1 MAVALNG
8 FTKQLENFQN
18 HQLLNKAV
26 LDVVGVDVPM
36 ITLAKNN
43 TERKERTFRQALVLL
58 FAFIF
63 APVHGRF
70 VARQVSQRVF
80 KTPALKQLFKQ
91 HNLHPEVLLQANMK
105 PLQSGL
111 AATKKELQQHLSPTI
126 YKNLAPHITKE
137 FRHKL
142 MRAKSAF
149 LSWDLAVEGALFGSL
164 GWVKNAFTKH
174 FLTGKDQFS
183 GEIGIVSEQKL
194 DKLYEKEKQGKKRRI
209 NKTIRN
215 GLLTAFGAGI
225 PFLFGSLMGKAARQT
240 APKGKLMKALN
251 RWAKHFDYTYIKKWP
266 MFSLA
271 YIATIALVM
280 DITETI
286 AARSARERKEH
297 IIQRSILDTVFF
309 GGDIFWVWLAG
320 KIAFKNNPVKPSFFV
335 KNTKQR
341 AEQHAKKMGW
351 NNTKTA
357 TFVQKTSKQAAKLF
371 LFGFIANVFTIAAGI
386 ALTND
391 MTRFNVR
398 NDATK
403 LDIDKAD
410 KLTLTDLPIHPNR
423 LTFNQTPATPS

>member
-63 APVHGRF
+63 APIHGRF

-111 AATKKELQQHLSPTI
+111 AATKKELQQRLSPTI

-149 LSWDLAVEGALFGSL
+149 LSWDMAVEGALFASL
-164 GWVKNAFTKH
+164 GWIKNAFTKA

-183 GEIGIVSEQKL
+183 GEIGIVSDKKL
-194 DKLYEKEKQGKKRRI
+194 DALYKKEREAKKNRLEKGV
-209 NKTIRN
+209 RN
-215 GLLTAFGAGI
+215 GLLTAFGAI
-225 PFLFGSLMGKAARQT
+225 VPFVFGTFMGKATQQA
-240 APKGKLMKALN
+240 APKSKVMKTLK
-251 RWAKHFDYTYIKKWP
+251 RWSKYFDYTYIKKWP

-271 YIATIALVM
+271 YIATIAVVM
-280 DITETI
+280 EAGELI
-286 AARSARERKEH
+286 AARSARERKER
-297 IIQRSILDTVFF
+297 IIQRSILDTTFF
-309 GGDIFWVWLAG
+309 GGDLFWMWLAG
-320 KIAFKNNPVKPSFFV
+320 KYVFRNSPIKPSTFV
-335 KNTKQR
+335 KTTRER
-341 AEQHAKKMGW
+341 AENYAKKMKW
-351 NNTKTA
+351 DKTKSQQ
-357 TFVQKTSKQAAKLF
+357 FIQKISKQSSRLF
-371 LFGFIANVFTIAAGI
+371 LFSFLANIGMVAGSI
-386 ALTND
+386 TLANHI
-391 MTRFNVR
+391 TRQGVKR
-398 NDATK
+398 DSAELDASNNQPP
-403 LDIDKAD
+403 LSLA
-410 KLTLTDLPIHPNR
+410 DLPIHPNR
-423 LTFNQTPATPS
+423 FSFNQALAH